1 MLRAPVPKGDRT
13 LVPRSPRRT
22 FQGMTEFDELRE
34 RLEAID
40 GRQAAWRRQFLD
52 AFTRLRRERFG
63 RWRRPDGT
71 QEEELAREARKIA
84 GEEQARALFA
94 FLDELCDAYR
104 AEKLPQNRAKLR
116 ADIGAAQTLLTEVWT
131 YASQNAELVRAPE
144 DAARLER
151 ALAAVSLDDLR
162 ADARDVD
169 ELLARL
175 WIAAVRAGLDPRA
188 AFEATAA
195 ISNPSTGGGGAF
207 LAQRLRDFEGTLTF
221 KSRVAPELRKRT
233 A

>member
-1 MLRAPVPKGDRT
+1 MPG
-13 LVPRSPRRT
+13 
-22 FQGMTEFDELRE
+22 FDELRQ
-34 RLEAID
+34 RLRAID
-40 GRQAAWRRQFLD
+40 GRQAAWRTAFLE
-52 AFTRLRRERFG
+52 AFARLRRERFG
-63 RWRRPDGT
+63 RWRRPDAA
-71 QEEELAREARKIA
+71 QAEELAREARKAA

-104 AEKLPQNRAKLR
+104 AEALPQNRAKLR
-116 ADIGAAQTLLTEVWT
+116 ADVGASRTLLAEVWT
-131 YASQNAELVRAPE
+131 YAVQNSELVRGPG
-144 DAARLER
+144 DAARLDH

-175 WIAAVRAGLDPRA
+175 WLAAVRAGLDPRA

-195 ISNPSTGGGGAF
+195 ISNPGTGGGGAF
-207 LAQRLRDFEGTLTF
+207 LAQHLREFEGSLAF
-221 KSRVAPELRKRT
+221 KSRVAPELRKRS

>member
-1 MLRAPVPKGDRT
+1 
-13 LVPRSPRRT
+13 
-22 FQGMTEFDELRE
+22 MTGFDELRE
-34 RLEAID
+34 RLKAID
-40 GRQAAWRRQFLD
+40 GRQAAWRGAFLD

-63 RWRRPDGT
+63 RWRRPDAA
-71 QEEELAREARKIA
+71 QEEELAREARKLA
-84 GEEQARALFA
+84 GEEHARALFL

-104 AEKLPQNRAKLR
+104 AEALPQNRAKLR
-116 ADIGAAQTLLTEVWT
+116 ADVGAAQTLLVEVWT
-131 YASQNAELVRAPE
+131 YAVQNAELVRGSG

-175 WIAAVRAGLDPRA
+175 WLAAVRAGLDPRA
-188 AFEATAA
+188 AFESTAA

-207 LAQRLRDFEGTLTF
+207 LAQRLREFEGSLAF
-221 KSRVAPELRKRT
+221 KTRVAPELRKRS

>member
-1 MLRAPVPKGDRT
+1 LPRALRGVPS
-13 LVPRSPRRT
+13 VP
-22 FQGMTEFDELRE
+22 MTAFDELRE
-34 RLEAID
+34 RLKAID
-40 GRQAAWRRQFLD
+40 GRQAAWRHGFVE
-52 AFTRLRRERFG
+52 AYTRLRRERFG
-63 RWRRPDGT
+63 RWRRPDAA
-71 QEEELAREARKIA
+71 QEEELAREARKVA
-84 GEEQARALFA
+84 GEEHARALFA

-104 AEKLPQNRAKLR
+104 ADPLPQNRAKLR
-116 ADIGAAQTLLTEVWT
+116 ADVGAAQTLLAEVWA
-131 YASQNAELVRAPE
+131 YAAQNAELVRGSK
-144 DAARLER
+144 DAVRLER

-175 WIAAVRAGLDPRA
+175 WLAAVRAGLDPRA

-207 LAQRLRDFEGTLTF
+207 LAQRLRAFEGSLAFKTL
-221 KSRVAPELRKRT
+221 VQPELRKRS